1 MTEAQP
7 PQEPQTAQPV
17 QAQPA
22 GGPPVKPHRGTLVL
36 VLGILGIALCMP
48 LGIVA
53 WVLANSDL
61 KEMAAG
67 LMDRSGEGLTK
78 VGKICG
84 IISVILACIGL
95 VVVLIAVVT
104 FVAGSAR

>member
-7 PQEPQTAQPV
+7 PQEPQAAQPV
-17 QAQPA
+17 QAPPA
-22 GGPPVKPHRGTLVL
+22 AGSPVKPHRGTLVL

-61 KEMAAG
+61 KEMQAG

-78 VGKICG
+78 TGKICG
-84 IISVILACIGL
+84 IISVILTC
-95 VVVLIAVVT
+95 VVLVLVILAVVMG
-104 FVAGSAR
+104 VAANR